1 MHISLWIDN
10 ARPAPGIFVGEN
22 CDMSEVLNQARLAYK
37 AKHEFCYVKPCD
49 PEIIEINACG
59 LSGLPFVNL
68 TIWLPKP
75 WLPYFGVPMRN
86 SEGKDIG
93 TMIFKITKYSR
104 ESIGRHLRR
113 FEAIELLP
121 PDSEVPHPLLQLT
134 TFSVRSKEHS

>member
-1 MHISLWIDN
+1 M
-10 ARPAPGIFVGEN
+10 P
-22 CDMSEVLNQARLAYK
+22 EVLNQARLAYK
-37 AKHEFCYVKPCD
+37 AKHEFSYLKPCS

-59 LSGLPFVNL
+59 ISGLPFVNL
-68 TIWLPKP
+68 TIWLPTP
-75 WLPYFGVPMRN
+75 WLPYFGVPMRD

-104 ESIGRHLRR
+104 ESFGRQIRR

>member
-1 MHISLWIDN
+1 MTE
-10 ARPAPGIFVGEN
+10 G
-22 CDMSEVLNQARLAYK
+22 LNKARLAYK
-37 AKHEFCYVKPCD
+37 EEHEFTCGKSCN

-68 TIWLPKP
+68 AIWLPTP
-75 WLPYFGVPMRN
+75 WLPYFGVPMRS

-104 ESIGRHLRR
+104 ELLGRQLRR